1 MIIQCEKCKTRFRL
15 DDSRVS
21 EAGVRV
27 RCSRC
32 SHTFVV
38 RRDTPEEEPDFDT
51 LLRGLGEETPAD
63 AGAGEDARID
73 DPVGRETEKENIAL
87 PDEGEESA
95 APGVA
100 GPDTPPVSENGKIE
114 SLPAD
119 GSAPGFSGEE
129 PVSSA
134 FGEEPSTT
142 APEHAADIDFEARLD
157 DAFRP
162 HDDVTVPEA
171 PAAEEAEVFQP
182 VQDGGETAP
191 ERPERNTEVRQS
203 STDSRPWPVADSR
216 NEEPEEEQPP
226 LCITSRRKKSPL
238 IPILAGGLCVV
249 AALVAVFFLLRDRAD
264 ELRRLVPGAVQKME
278 KPSMV
283 RAVEGVFVI
292 NRESGE
298 LFVMRGDVYNQSARP
313 VGPIRVQGTV
323 YGGDGAVIARKTV
336 VCGNA
341 ISPEELSLRSY
352 SGMEKAMSGQSV
364 DARPGAG
371 VPPGRSVPFVIVFKD
386 VPRGAA
392 RFGAKIVDAP
402 GGGKSVR

>member
-32 SHTFVV
+32 AHTFVV
-38 RRDTPEEEPDFDT
+38 RRDTPDEEPDFDS
-51 LLRGLGEETPAD
+51 LLRGFGEEPP
-63 AGAGEDARID
+63 AGAGPGQDTCID
-73 DPVGRETEKENIAL
+73 DTVGRETERENIAF

-100 GPDTPPVSENGKIE
+100 GSDAPPVSGNGKFE
-114 SLPAD
+114 SFSAD
-119 GSAPGFSGEE
+119 GSAPVFSGEE

-134 FGEEPSTT
+134 FGEEPSTK
-142 APEHAADIDFEARLD
+142 APEHAADRDFEARLD

-162 HDDVTVPEA
+162 HDEVTVPEA

-182 VQDGGETAP
+182 GQDGGEIAP
-191 ERPERNTEVRQS
+191 ETPERSTEVRQS
-203 STDSRPWPVADSR
+203 STGSRPWPVADSR
-216 NEEPEEEQPP
+216 SEEPEEEQPP

-264 ELRRLVPGAVQKME
+264 DLRRLVPGAVQKME
-278 KPSMV
+278 KPSLV
-283 RAVEGVFVI
+283 RAVEGVFVV

-298 LFVMRGDVYNQSARP
+298 LFVMRGDVYHQSARP

-341 ISPEELSLRSY
+341 ISPEELSFRSY
-352 SGMEKAMSGQSV
+352 SGMEKAMSGESV
-364 DARPGAG
+364 EARPGGG

-392 RFGAKIVDAP
+392 RFGAKIVAAP
-402 GGGKSVR
+402 GGGEAVR